1 MCSGIVTHPALELCV
16 ASLSLFPSKTFQI
29 QKDTSENGESLTLSL
44 SQLASMPR
52 ARGAP
57 TYPTV
62 FGSNPILLFNRV
74 EPTTETF

>member
-16 ASLSLFPSKTFQI
+16 ASLSLSPSKTFQI

-52 ARGAP
+52 ARP
-57 TYPTV
+57 PPC
-62 FGSNPILLFNRV
+62 FWQQPDL
-74 EPTTETF
+74 TFQPS